1 MSVASCCCCYH
12 LLLSGPGASIVLQDV
27 AGVCSQLMLPIVVS
41 ANCCCQLLLPIYVA
55 STVLQ
60 VFVANSLCHT
70 LLRFSKHSIKSQR
83 VGLEIMS
90 ALFRAASRFLT
101 NLIVCLGTS
110 TENYLEPLTSYNA
123 SVKKCFTMRDD
134 LPRLLK
140 AKKVMSDFLNASTWH
155 RYEAKNEHET
165 KQNLS

>member
-1 MSVASCCCCYH
+1 MKHRMSLWNNISECCYKANDANTSKDQH
-12 LLLSGPGASIVLQDV
+12 LLESKVVPIHSFSVHATILSLNI
-27 AGVCSQLMLPIVVS
+27 
-41 ANCCCQLLLPIYVA
+41 LLIFETENL
-55 STVLQ
+55 
-60 VFVANSLCHT
+60 T

-83 VGLEIMS
+83 VGLEIMT

-110 TENYLEPLTSYNA
+110 TEYYLEPLTSYNA

-165 KQNLS
+165 K